1 MQLTQMLQALEA
13 GDRNALNQVIP
24 LVYDDLKKLARAQLR
39 REQRAD
45 AMETTVLVHEAFL
58 KLTGSRHPLYGSRSH
73 FFGVASRLMRQVLVD
88 TARFRNA
95 AKRDVRK
102 NVDLEELD
110 GFANTPDR
118 SLLAMNNALEE
129 LEKRDPL
136 KARIIEMR
144 YFGGMTAEESSIALS
159 KPVHTV
165 RRELRLAQAW
175 LRREMEARRPDVNL
189 CLATAG

>member
-13 GDRNALNQVIP
+13 GDRNALNEVIP

-39 REQRAD
+39 REQRPD

-73 FFGVASRLMRQVLVD
+73 FFGVASRLMRQILVD

-95 AKRDVRK
+95 AKRDVRR

-110 GFANTPDR
+110 DFANTPDR
-118 SLLAMNNALEE
+118 SLLAMNTALEE

-144 YFGGMTAEESSIALS
+144 YFGGMTAEESSAALS
-159 KPVHTV
+159 KPVHIV

-175 LRREMEARRPDVNL
+175 LRREMETARPGVDL
-189 CLATAG
+189 CFSAAG

>member
-13 GDRNALNQVIP
+13 GDRNTLNEVIP

-39 REQRAD
+39 RELRAD
-45 AMETTVLVHEAFL
+45 VMETTVLVHETFL

-95 AKRDVRK
+95 ARRDVRK
-102 NVDLEELD
+102 NVDLKELD
-110 GFANTPDR
+110 DFANTPDR

-144 YFGGMTAEESSIALS
+144 YFGGMTAEESSVALS
-159 KPVHTV
+159 KPVHIV

-175 LRREMEARRPDVNL
+175 LRREMEARRPGINL
-189 CLATAG
+189 CLSPAS

>member
-13 GDRNALNQVIP
+13 GDRNALNEVIP

-39 REQRAD
+39 REQRPD

-110 GFANTPDR
+110 ELANTPDR

-144 YFGGMTAEESSIALS
+144 YFGGLTAEESSAALS
-159 KPVHTV
+159 KPVHIV

-175 LRREMEARRPDVNL
+175 LRREMEARRPDVKL
-189 CLATAG
+189 CLSPAG

>member
-1 MQLTQMLQALEA
+1 MQLTTMLQALEA
-13 GDRNALNQVIP
+13 GDTNALNEVIP
-24 LVYDDLKKLARAQLR
+24 LVYGDLKKLARAQLR

-45 AMETTVLVHEAFL
+45 AMETTVLVHETFL
-58 KLTGSRHPLYGSRSH
+58 KLANARHPVYGNRSH

-102 NVDLEELD
+102 NVGLTELD
-110 GFANTPDR
+110 DLTHAPDR

-136 KARIIEMR
+136 KARIVEMR
-144 YFGGMTAEESSIALS
+144 YFGGMTAEESSEALS
-159 KPVHTV
+159 KPVHV
-165 RRELRLAQAW
+165 IRRELRLAQAW
-175 LRREMEARRPDVNL
+175 LRREMESRRPGANL
-189 CLATAG
+189 CLSPAG

>member
-1 MQLTQMLQALEA
+1 MQLTIMLQALET
-13 GDRNALNQVIP
+13 GDRKALDQIIP

-45 AMETTVLVHEAFL
+45 VMETTVLVHEAFL
-58 KLTGSRHPLYGSRSH
+58 KFTGARHPFYGSRSH
-73 FFGVASRLMRQVLVD
+73 FFGVASRLMRQILVD

-102 NVDLEELD
+102 NVDLDELD
-110 GFANTPDR
+110 DFGNTPDR
-118 SLLAMNNALEE
+118 SLLAMNSALEE
-129 LEKRDPL
+129 LEKWDPL

-144 YFGGMTAEESSIALS
+144 YFGGMTAEESSVALS
-159 KPVHTV
+159 KPVHIV

-175 LRREMEARRPDVNL
+175 LRREMEGPRPGASL
-189 CLATAG
+189 CFSPAS

>member
-1 MQLTQMLQALEA
+1 MQLTQMLQALKA
-13 GDRNALNQVIP
+13 GDRNALNEVIP

-58 KLTGSRHPLYGSRSH
+58 KLTGSRHPFYGSRSH

-95 AKRDVRK
+95 AKRDARK
-102 NVDLEELD
+102 VVDLEEMD
-110 GFANTPDR
+110 DFANTPNR
-118 SLLAMNNALEE
+118 SLLSMNHALEE
-129 LEKRDPL
+129 LEKMDPL

-144 YFGGMTAEESSIALS
+144 YFGGMTAEESAVALS

-175 LRREMEARRPDVNL
+175 LRREMEVGRPHANL
-189 CLATAG
+189 CFSPAS